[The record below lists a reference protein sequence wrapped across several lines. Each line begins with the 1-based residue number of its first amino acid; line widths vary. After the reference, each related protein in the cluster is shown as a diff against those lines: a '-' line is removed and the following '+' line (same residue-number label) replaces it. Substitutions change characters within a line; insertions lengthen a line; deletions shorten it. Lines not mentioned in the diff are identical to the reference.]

1 MSDADNDSID
11 VLFSIDDQVDANSPY
26 TLNNQNSLQSII
38 IDTTAISIGINNIQV
53 QIYDMFHI
61 STPARINITLNV
73 TFDPN
78 PYFTESLSTNLSFP
92 IWTQS
97 IVELPS
103 VQDLDNDFNKVQLYD
118 SSDWVQVQALTLV
131 LSPTASELSTKS
143 ILIELVDLK

>member
-11 VLFSIDDQVDANSPY
+11 VLFSIDDKVDANSPY

-78 PYFTESLSTNLSFP
+78 PYFTESLPTNLSYP
-92 IWTQS
+92 I
-97 IVELPS
+97 
-103 VQDLDNDFNKVQLYD
+103 
-118 SSDWVQVQALTLV
+118 
-131 LSPTASELSTKS
+131 
-143 ILIELVDLK
+143 

>member
-11 VLFSIDDQVDANSPY
+11 VFFSIDDQVDVNSPY
-26 TLNNQNSLQSII
+26 TLNSQNSLQSIT
-38 IDTTAISIGINNIQV
+38 IDTTAIRIGVNSIQI

-61 STPARINITLNV
+61 STPAKINITLNV

-78 PYFTESLSTNLSFP
+78 PYFTESLPTNLLFS

-103 VQDLDNDFNKVQLYD
+103 VQDLDNDFNKVQLLD
-118 SSDWVQVQALTLV
+118 SSDWVQVQGLTLV
-131 LSPTASELSTKS
+131 LSPTASQLSTKS
-143 ILIELVDLK
+143 ISIELVDLK